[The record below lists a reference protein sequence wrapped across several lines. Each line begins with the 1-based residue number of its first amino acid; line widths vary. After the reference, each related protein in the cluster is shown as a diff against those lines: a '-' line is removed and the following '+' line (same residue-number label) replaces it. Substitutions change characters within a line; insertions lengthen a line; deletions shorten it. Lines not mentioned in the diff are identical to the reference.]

1 MDTYELIQ
9 KTAEFVK
16 QQENPTRRFLVS
28 YVGQDSNGQQV
39 FGQFDLDVH
48 GQGMTY
54 EYLSKNANTV
64 KQSNNLNWIVVLAF
78 SEYDR

>member
-1 MDTYELIQ
+1 MDTA
-9 KTAEFVK
+9 AESIK

-28 YVGQDSNGQQV
+28 YVGQYSNGQQV
-39 FGQFDLDVH
+39 FGQFDLNVH

-64 KQSNNLNWIVVLAF
+64 KQNNNLNWIVVLAF